1 MNDFLVYVGIG
12 LMLIAIVLGYQYSS
26 IKFSK
31 LLSSY
36 LYKELDGDKY
46 LEALNSSKAKL
57 FVRKNRRE
65 MLKVDAYAIQND
77 SEKLE
82 KQFKNL
88 ESMKIS
94 YGQKISLYEKEV
106 QYYANSKQ
114 NDKAMIAYNEL
125 MMLGSQINNENMT
138 RVLNEA
144 TITIEVYVN
153 RNGDFAE
160 KLVELGKNSN
170 TPIIKGIYFY
180 KASKCFYY
188 KNDKDNV
195 IKYLKKAQ
203 NNLTSKV
210 WRDHIDSCFSDFK
223 KLDEK

>member
-1 MNDFLVYVGIG
+1 MNDIIVFIGIG
-12 LMLIAIVLGYQYSS
+12 IMLIAVVVAYQYAS

-31 LLSSY
+31 QLSSF
-36 LYKELDGDKY
+36 LYKEFDANKY
-46 LEALNSSKAKL
+46 LEILDSSKAKL

-65 MLKVDAYAIQND
+65 MLKLDGYAVKQD
-77 SEKLE
+77 SVNLE
-82 KQFKNL
+82 KQLIKL

-114 NDKAMIAYNEL
+114 NDKALKAYDEL
-125 MMLGSQINNENMT
+125 MILGNQINSNDMS

-144 TITIEVYVN
+144 TITIEVYVK
-153 RNGDFAE
+153 RNGELAE
-160 KLVELGKNSN
+160 KLVELAKNN
-170 TPIIKGIYFY
+170 KTPIIKGLYFY

-188 KNDKDNV
+188 NDDKINV

-203 NNLTSKV
+203 NNLTSKI
-210 WRDHIDSCFSDFK
+210 WRDHIDACLKDFK
-223 KLDEK
+223 QLDEK